1 MYTYPVPRRTTLRLC
16 SLILAA
22 AAAAAC
28 ASSGT
33 ASSGLAAPDAAG
45 EPAPLI
51 QPGAP
56 GSSNRAIAADQA
68 ADLSKVQATAA
79 DVTFMQGMIGHHSQA
94 LEMVELLEKN
104 SQSDDMKRMALR
116 IKISQDDEIKMMK
129 DWLTAHGKPLPDAH
143 AHHTHAGMM
152 PGMLTPEQME
162 KLAAAKGKEFDA
174 LFLEYMIQ
182 HHEGAL
188 TMVKE
193 LMATPGAAQDG
204 DIYAFAS
211 DVDADQAMEISRMGA
226 MLRELRK

>member
-1 MYTYPVPRRTTLRLC
+1 M
-16 SLILAA
+16 SLVLIAA
-22 AAAAAC
+22 AGTAC

-33 ASSGLAAPDAAG
+33 ASSGTAVPAATG

-56 GSSNRAIAADQA
+56 GSANKTVAAEQA

-94 LEMVELLEKN
+94 LEMVALLETN

-116 IKISQDDEIKMMK
+116 IKISQDDEIAMMK
-129 DWLTAHGKPLPDAH
+129 DWLTARGKPLPDAH

-162 KLAAAKGKEFDA
+162 KLAAAKGKAFDA

-193 LMATPGAAQDG
+193 LFATPGAAQEG
-204 DIYAFAS
+204 DIFAFAS
-211 DVDADQAMEISRMGA
+211 DVEADQQMEIDRMGA
-226 MLRELRK
+226 LLRELQK

>member
-1 MYTYPVPRRTTLRLC
+1 VRLTATIRLFLLLL
-16 SLILAA
+16 SAA
-22 AAAAAC
+22 AGAAC

-33 ASSGLAAPDAAG
+33 ASSGTAVPATTATG
-45 EPAPLI
+45 ETAPLI

-56 GSSNRAIAADQA
+56 GAANRTVGAEQA
-68 ADLSKVQATAA
+68 ADLSKVQATEA
-79 DVTFMQGMIGHHSQA
+79 DVKFMQGMIGHHAQA

-116 IKISQDDEIKMMK
+116 IKISQDDEIGMMK
-129 DWLTAHGKPLPDAH
+129 DWLTARGKPLPDAH
-143 AHHTHAGMM
+143 AHHTHEGMM
-152 PGMLTPEQME
+152 PGMLTPEQMQ
-162 KLAAAKGKEFDA
+162 KLAAARGKEFDA

-193 LMATPGAAQDG
+193 LFATPGAAQEG
-204 DIYAFAS
+204 DVFAFAS